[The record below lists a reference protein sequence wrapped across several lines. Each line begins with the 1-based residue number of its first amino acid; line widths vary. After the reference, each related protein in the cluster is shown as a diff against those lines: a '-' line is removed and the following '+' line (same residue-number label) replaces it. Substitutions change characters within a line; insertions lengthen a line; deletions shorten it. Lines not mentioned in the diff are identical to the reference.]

1 MNWQPF
7 QTDVFRPGFTRNVNS
22 QEAKCTMLIAT
33 SECIL
38 RKHCFDV
45 SVPGEGLHVEKE
57 TRIMLRLYG

>member
-1 MNWQPF
+1 
-7 QTDVFRPGFTRNVNS
+7 
-22 QEAKCTMLIAT
+22 MLIAT